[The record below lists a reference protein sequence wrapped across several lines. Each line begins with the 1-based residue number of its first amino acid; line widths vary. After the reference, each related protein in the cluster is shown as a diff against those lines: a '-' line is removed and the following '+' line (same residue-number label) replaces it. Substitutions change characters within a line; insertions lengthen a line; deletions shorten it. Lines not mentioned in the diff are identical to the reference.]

1 LITAR
6 GLDPMVSTSFKRW
19 NKEQS
24 FTEEALITQPG
35 KALYTA
41 ESPTLGQVIRV
52 CAVGDTI
59 KLV

>member
-1 LITAR
+1 
-6 GLDPMVSTSFKRW
+6 MVSTSFKRW

-24 FTEEALITQPG
+24 FTEEALITQLG

>member
-1 LITAR
+1 
-6 GLDPMVSTSFKRW
+6 MVSTSFKRC

-41 ESPTLGQVIRV
+41 ESPTLSDRIRV
-52 CAVGDTI
+52 CAVGDTV
-59 KLV
+59 KLL

>member
-35 KALYTA
+35 TALYTA
-41 ESPTLGQVIRV
+41 ESPTLGHRIRV
-52 CAVGDTI
+52 CALGDTI

>member
-19 NKEQS
+19 NKKQS
-24 FTEEALITQPG
+24 FTEEALMTQPG

-41 ESPTLGQVIRV
+41 ESPTLGHRIRV